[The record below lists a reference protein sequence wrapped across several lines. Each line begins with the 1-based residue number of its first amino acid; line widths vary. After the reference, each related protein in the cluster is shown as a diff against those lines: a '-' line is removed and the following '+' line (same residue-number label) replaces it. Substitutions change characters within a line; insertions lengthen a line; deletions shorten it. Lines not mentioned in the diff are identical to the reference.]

1 MLRLKWPALQLLFAV
16 YLLHPNIAHSEER
29 IALVVGNS
37 AYQNVAPLA
46 NPANDARLIGDTLR
60 DLGFEIIS
68 AGSNLDLDRASFE
81 KAIRA
86 FARRLASTDA
96 VGLFYYAGHAI
107 EYRGRNYLIPVD
119 ASIEGEGD
127 VSFELIDVNLVL
139 HQMEL
144 AGNPLNMVI
153 LDSCRN
159 NPFAGRGLRAIGRGL
174 GRLDAPAGT
183 IISYATRP
191 GDVAADG
198 SGVNSPFTTAL
209 AKAFRLP
216 NRDVLDMFNRV
227 GVMVSAA
234 TKGVQEPWLSSS
246 PIEGRFLFNPIKAEA
261 PAVSSSPAAAAPASG
276 GRNERLD
283 VELAYWE
290 SVKNST
296 EPLEFEAYLTQF
308 PNGNFTT
315 LARLKLK
322 RLRAV
327 GKQPEPQKQP
337 VAVAPISRV
346 PAVESAGG
354 MEGRWSV
361 SIQFVSPQEGIRV
374 GRFEGD
380 FDVSSG
386 VFETEMYNK
395 MGGGQLW
402 LKGLYERGQLR
413 VEGTAMFDRYPTKFF
428 VATMDREDA
437 GFEIEA
443 NTGDR
448 LGSYAGFAYTLAI
461 RPK

>member
-1 MLRLKWPALQLLFAV
+1 MLKWLPLQFVLVA
-16 YLLHPNIAHSEER
+16 YLLHPIQAHTTER
-29 IALVVGNS
+29 IALVIGNS
-37 AYQNVAPLA
+37 NYQNVAPLA
-46 NPANDARLIGDTLR
+46 NPANDARLIGATLS
-60 DLGFEIIS
+60 DLGFEIIN
-68 AGSNLDLDRASFE
+68 AGSSLDLDRATFE
-81 KAIRA
+81 KAIRS
-86 FARRLASTDA
+86 FARKLASTDA

-107 EYRGRNYLIPVD
+107 EYRGRNYLVPVD
-119 ASIEGEGD
+119 ASLEGEGD
-127 VSFELIDVNLVL
+127 VAFELVDVNLIL

-144 AGNPLNMVI
+144 ADNPLNMVI

-159 NPFAGRGLRAIGRGL
+159 NPFAGRGLRAVGRGL

-216 NRDVLDMFNRV
+216 GRDVLDVFNRV
-227 GVMVSAA
+227 GVMVSTA

-246 PIEGRFLFNPIKAEA
+246 PIEGRFLFSPTNA
-261 PAVSSSPAAAAPASG
+261 PAPAAAPSATVAAPPASG
-276 GRNERLD
+276 RRNDRLD

-308 PNGNFTT
+308 PNGNFAT

-322 RLRAV
+322 RLRVA
-327 GKQPEPQKQP
+327 GKQSQALA
-337 VAVAPISRV
+337 AVTPSKPRV
-346 PAVESAGG
+346 PTIDAAGT
-354 MEGRWSV
+354 MEGRWSA
-361 SIQFVSPQEGIRV
+361 SIQFVSPQEGLRV
-374 GRFEGD
+374 GRFQGD
-380 FDVSSG
+380 FDVRSG
-386 VFETEMYNK
+386 TFETKIYNS
-395 MGGGQLW
+395 MGGGLLW
-402 LKGLYERGQLR
+402 LKGLYERGRLR
-413 VEGTAMFDRYPTKFF
+413 IEGTAMFDRYPTKFF
-428 VATMDREDA
+428 VATMEREEA

-443 NTGDR
+443 NTSDT